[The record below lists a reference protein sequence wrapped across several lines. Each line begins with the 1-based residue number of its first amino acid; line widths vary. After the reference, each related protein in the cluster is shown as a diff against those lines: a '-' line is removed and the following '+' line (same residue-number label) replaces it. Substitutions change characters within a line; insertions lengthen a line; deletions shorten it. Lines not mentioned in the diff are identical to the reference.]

1 MHIYMVRDLLEFSQ
15 SDTEQ
20 LSARVTSFDLIGLQ
34 CRRECESAL
43 WLCDVTY
50 KYSLFFRA
58 LTKGSHSA
66 VTSLIFNP
74 MGQDQVASQNT
85 SQYILQWPPPIRPLR
100 PRYSVILL

>member
-1 MHIYMVRDLLEFSQ
+1 MVRDLLEFSQ

-20 LSARVTSFDLIGLQ
+20 LSARVTSFDLIGLK

-50 KYSLFFRA
+50 KYSLFFMA

-66 VTSLIFNP
+66 VARIIFKEDIDKRNCH
-74 MGQDQVASQNT
+74 MHELN
-85 SQYILQWPPPIRPLR
+85 
-100 PRYSVILL
+100 SVL

>member
-1 MHIYMVRDLLEFSQ
+1 MVRDLLEFSQ

-66 VTSLIFNP
+66 VTSLIFNSKP
-74 MGQDQVASQNT
+74 SGLDLHRTVFQKCTKNMSLEIKK
-85 SQYILQWPPPIRPLR
+85 ILRSNSCV
-100 PRYSVILL
+100 YVY

>member
-1 MHIYMVRDLLEFSQ
+1 MVRDLLEFSQ

-50 KYSLFFRA
+50 KYSLFFMA
-58 LTKGSHSA
+58 LAKGSHSA
-66 VTSLIFNP
+66 VTSLIFK
-74 MGQDQVASQNT
+74 V
-85 SQYILQWPPPIRPLR
+85 QWGSLVTFF
-100 PRYSVILL
+100 S

>member
-1 MHIYMVRDLLEFSQ
+1 MVRDLLEFSQ

-66 VTSLIFNP
+66 VTSLIFNINSDFFKRGFCQKNVSK
-74 MGQDQVASQNT
+74 M
-85 SQYILQWPPPIRPLR
+85 
-100 PRYSVILL
+100 